1 MEHQPNNGVSD
12 DSAAPIP
19 ATNGGTAGLNP
30 ELAAPD
36 AMAAAMMMSGQT
48 FIPDPSLGTTAIS
61 DPSIMAPMMFSN
73 GHAATG
79 LALPDK
85 AITAGKGSLRSHSLT
100 HSLLWCRISISQ
112 FLIR

>member
-1 MEHQPNNGVSD
+1 MDHQPDNGVGDGST
-12 DSAAPIP
+12 APITAPIP

-36 AMAAAMMMSGQT
+36 AMAAAMLMSGQA

-73 GHAATG
+73 GHAAAG

-85 AITAGKGSLRSHSLT
+85 AITAGKTNSLRSFP
-100 HSLLWCRISISQ
+100 LLAPISQ
-112 FLIR
+112 SLIR

>member
-1 MEHQPNNGVSD
+1 MDHQPNNGVSD
-12 DSAAPIP
+12 GSTAPIP

-30 ELAAPD
+30 ELAVPD
-36 AMAAAMMMSGQT
+36 AMAAAMMMSGQA

-73 GHAATG
+73 GHAAAG

-85 AITAGKGSLRSHSLT
+85 AITAGKYSLRSLALT
-100 HSLLWCRISISQ
+100 HSLFCRKTPISQ
-112 FLIR
+112 ILIR